1 MTSTIK
7 RIDVTHIVELGDTN
21 YARWRLQIT
30 LLLKSHDL
38 WEVVNGT
45 TQRPADEA
53 QQPAWDKKD
62 IQAQSIIVPTLS
74 ATQTNHIY
82 DCATSK
88 AMFDKLKSINSDSS
102 SLNKQHTMARFFN
115 YKIGKSQ
122 SLIEAFAEVEEL
134 GRRLNEMGVVMP
146 EASIVTKIVSSLPDE
161 EYNAFKKAWDS
172 VPDKDQSMIM
182 LLARLKKEELER
194 KESKPAA
201 TNQDAAKAFLTHDQ
215 KKDKKKQS
223 IEELKKATTCHGC
236 GKKGH
241 WKRECRSNPQN
252 QSNKPSDNPAQA
264 NRSPGKA
271 FMLNAIQTP
280 MQAPVTEQVWLS
292 DSGANQHVCGDKA
305 WFTRYEEF
313 DTPKSVFLT
322 DKRATQAL
330 GKGTVTLDAYING
343 IWEECT
349 IDNVLY
355 IQGAVNLF
363 SEGSMAKK
371 GYSIVRD
378 KNGATFYQDGRFK
391 GPIAEFKNDMYV
403 MKFRPTSQIIAA
415 YMHPVTNAK
424 LWHQRLTHI
433 NMNYVVDSIKKDAD
447 RGIDLEA
454 VSHKIMCEDCEIGK
468 QSRKPFPAATRNATI
483 KPGEMVHMDLAGKM
497 PVASLGR
504 AQYFLLLKDDATG
517 FRTVYFLKSKDEA
530 KDRIKC
536 YIEFMENQTGRKV
549 KICRSDNGGEFC
561 NSTLASYFRDRGIIH
576 ETTVSYNPEM
586 NGRSE
591 REIRTLKDCART
603 ILLAAKLPESLWA
616 EAVATTVYV
625 HNRILDKQSP
635 NITAFEA
642 IFGKKPSLRHLR
654 VFGSVAFAHI
664 PAQKRTV
671 WGAKGERLI
680 LCGYASESKKYRL
693 YDPESGQVVEARNV
707 SFHEE
712 AFEPTVMIHG
722 EEERDEP
729 DESKSEKDDAKDDA
743 QDDAQDDAEWTDEE
757 KYDPED
763 PQPDQVD
770 PQPVQP
776 DNEKMGDELEVQVK
790 TEKGDYTARIPSQG
804 TTRVVL
810 PETSKKSGTTRNL
823 RDRAKIKKP
832 DRYQAHAIYADKE
845 PSTYKEAVESKE
857 KEEWIKA
864 MQDEIESHK
873 KNGTWKYVK
882 RSANARLLD
891 SKWVYKLK
899 RKMDGT
905 IDRFKARL
913 VIRGHRQKEGVDY
926 FETFSAVSRY
936 GSIRLLLSIGAAKKM
951 HIAQLDVQTA
961 YLYGILKETI
971 YMSQPEGFHNG
982 DDSIVCLLI
991 KALYGLKQAGRTWNE
1006 TFTEFLEKFDLHP
1019 CYCDP
1024 CIFVGDVDAIITYL
1038 SLWVDDSLVI
1048 GKDKNAVQK
1057 IINAIKS
1064 YFEITIMEPIAYV
1077 GMQII
1082 RDGND
1087 GLLLSQPFYIR
1098 NLLEKY
1104 NILEC
1109 NPTNVPMQPHA
1120 GELVPAAT
1128 INETLPYRQRVGS
1141 LIYLAKC
1148 TRPDISYA
1156 VSRLS
1161 QFMHAYDE
1169 THWKAAKQVLRYLKG
1184 TEELGIKYKPCEDMI
1199 LRGYTDAD
1207 YASDKMDRKST
1218 TGFVFM
1224 LNDSVISWSSQKQPI
1239 VSMSSMESEYISL
1252 ASGAREAVWLR
1263 RFLEELGFP
1272 QESPKIIHVDNQSAI
1287 KLVKNPEMHSRSK
1300 HIDVRYHYTRE
1311 LVSTGQLAIEY
1322 VHTSEQIADGLSKPL
1337 LKTQHFKMRQDLSM
1351 ERNETKKSKDNPT
1364 KVKRGPLQA
1373 NFSLMSLLTILLM
1386 FITQA
1391 CGVTHQN
1398 AIPLLWKKSPIP
1410 VTTGYNQVHLLVK
1423 FMNPCE
1429 ILTQD
1434 LLHKDLSAYATEK
1447 CNKIYDEMFLDELEK
1462 MCPKRKF
1469 SDHINSRHTREI
1481 GRRVKRVLPLL
1492 AVGVII
1498 GVTVLVAGLSVG
1510 GAINS
1515 FVQTGRIS
1523 ALQGTVAE
1531 QREMLDELE
1540 RRVEISEREI
1550 EKLKVSLNATLEQLQ
1565 LHQLDHDELKGKSI
1579 DTNFAIAYLTS
1590 RLMIGR
1596 EIIREATRQWRRGK
1610 VYAPLMDFF
1619 NFTLPCGD
1627 ACPVSFA
1634 QSQKCEISDDRTK
1647 LYVDFTATE
1656 INKDLQL
1663 IEADS
1668 FDLKVERKNE
1678 TCVLKYKGPHNA
1690 ILSTKDDCVYSIN
1703 VKEPTTPDLIVSPT
1717 RGCTPTA
1724 KTKNSNHFDID
1735 HCYDKNLAEPWDFVQ
1750 IKLHHGQYHIYC
1762 PGSNITIERKLQ
1774 QCPASVF
1781 ILPMNAN
1788 FKINDIEF
1796 SGTESS
1802 LVHQEVVDP
1811 LFTMKANWHL
1821 QPSFNWTSLMIN
1833 GSTDEGGSIHY
1844 HTSNEPA
1851 WSTMEWILTLCI
1863 LIIVAQATLC
1873 VFLFL
1878 KSRPNRDSARAY
1890 SAKNGRSVHKKPNS
1904 GLYLQLEMVILL
1916 SGFKC
1921 PDYEKRPKLGAKV
1934 CSKPYRSLKASN
1946 KFFDH
1951 EMEQFV
1957 HRFRACSEGG
1967 VLGRGII
1974 DDGEIAPTEMTDVV
1988 QPDQLEMIQSGPGL
2002 RWWFGGEWCICIF
2015 GRCQTGTFSRA
2026 RSQQHC
2032 DELNSN

>member
-1 MTSTIK
+1 
-7 RIDVTHIVELGDTN
+7 
-21 YARWRLQIT
+21 
-30 LLLKSHDL
+30 
-38 WEVVNGT
+38 
-45 TQRPADEA
+45 
-53 QQPAWDKKD
+53 
-62 IQAQSIIVPTLS
+62 
-74 ATQTNHIY
+74 
-82 DCATSK
+82 
-88 AMFDKLKSINSDSS
+88 
-102 SLNKQHTMARFFN
+102 
-115 YKIGKSQ
+115 
-122 SLIEAFAEVEEL
+122 
-134 GRRLNEMGVVMP
+134 
-146 EASIVTKIVSSLPDE
+146 
-161 EYNAFKKAWDS
+161 
-172 VPDKDQSMIM
+172 
-182 LLARLKKEELER
+182 
-194 KESKPAA
+194 
-201 TNQDAAKAFLTHDQ
+201 
-215 KKDKKKQS
+215 
-223 IEELKKATTCHGC
+223 
-236 GKKGH
+236 
-241 WKRECRSNPQN
+241 
-252 QSNKPSDNPAQA
+252 
-264 NRSPGKA
+264 
-271 FMLNAIQTP
+271 
-280 MQAPVTEQVWLS
+280 
-292 DSGANQHVCGDKA
+292 
-305 WFTRYEEF
+305 
-313 DTPKSVFLT
+313 
-322 DKRATQAL
+322 
-330 GKGTVTLDAYING
+330 
-343 IWEECT
+343 
-349 IDNVLY
+349 
-355 IQGAVNLF
+355 
-363 SEGSMAKK
+363 
-371 GYSIVRD
+371 
-378 KNGATFYQDGRFK
+378 
-391 GPIAEFKNDMYV
+391 
-403 MKFRPTSQIIAA
+403 
-415 YMHPVTNAK
+415 
-424 LWHQRLTHI
+424 
-433 NMNYVVDSIKKDAD
+433 MNYVVDSIKKDAV

-454 VSHKIMCEDCEIGK
+454 VLHKIMCEDCEIGK

-497 PVASLGR
+497 SVASLGG

-882 RSANARLLD
+882 R
-891 SKWVYKLK
+891 
-899 RKMDGT
+899 
-905 IDRFKARL
+905 
-913 VIRGHRQKEGVDY
+913 
-926 FETFSAVSRY
+926 
-936 GSIRLLLSIGAAKKM
+936 
-951 HIAQLDVQTA
+951 
-961 YLYGILKETI
+961 
-971 YMSQPEGFHNG
+971 
-982 DDSIVCLLI
+982 
-991 KALYGLKQAGRTWNE
+991 
-1006 TFTEFLEKFDLHP
+1006 
-1019 CYCDP
+1019 
-1024 CIFVGDVDAIITYL
+1024 
-1038 SLWVDDSLVI
+1038 
-1048 GKDKNAVQK
+1048 
-1057 IINAIKS
+1057 
-1064 YFEITIMEPIAYV
+1064 
-1077 GMQII
+1077 
-1082 RDGND
+1082 
-1087 GLLLSQPFYIR
+1087 
-1098 NLLEKY
+1098 
-1104 NILEC
+1104 
-1109 NPTNVPMQPHA
+1109 
-1120 GELVPAAT
+1120 
-1128 INETLPYRQRVGS
+1128 
-1141 LIYLAKC
+1141 
-1148 TRPDISYA
+1148 
-1156 VSRLS
+1156 
-1161 QFMHAYDE
+1161 
-1169 THWKAAKQVLRYLKG
+1169 
-1184 TEELGIKYKPCEDMI
+1184 
-1199 LRGYTDAD
+1199 
-1207 YASDKMDRKST
+1207 
-1218 TGFVFM
+1218 
-1224 LNDSVISWSSQKQPI
+1224 
-1239 VSMSSMESEYISL
+1239 
-1252 ASGAREAVWLR
+1252 
-1263 RFLEELGFP
+1263 
-1272 QESPKIIHVDNQSAI
+1272 
-1287 KLVKNPEMHSRSK
+1287 
-1300 HIDVRYHYTRE
+1300 
-1311 LVSTGQLAIEY
+1311 
-1322 VHTSEQIADGLSKPL
+1322 
-1337 LKTQHFKMRQDLSM
+1337 
-1351 ERNETKKSKDNPT
+1351 
-1364 KVKRGPLQA
+1364 
-1373 NFSLMSLLTILLM
+1373 
-1386 FITQA
+1386 
-1391 CGVTHQN
+1391 
-1398 AIPLLWKKSPIP
+1398 
-1410 VTTGYNQVHLLVK
+1410 
-1423 FMNPCE
+1423 
-1429 ILTQD
+1429 
-1434 LLHKDLSAYATEK
+1434 
-1447 CNKIYDEMFLDELEK
+1447 
-1462 MCPKRKF
+1462 
-1469 SDHINSRHTREI
+1469 
-1481 GRRVKRVLPLL
+1481 VLPLL

-1565 LHQLDHDELKGKSI
+1565 LHQLDHDELKSI

-1590 RLMIGR
+1590 RLMI
-1596 EIIREATRQWRRGK
+1596 
-1610 VYAPLMDFF
+1610 
-1619 NFTLPCGD
+1619 
-1627 ACPVSFA
+1627 VSFA

-1668 FDLKVERKNE
+1668 FGLKVERKNE

-1717 RGCTPTA
+1717 RGCTQTA

-1788 FKINDIEF
+1788 FKIHDIEF

-1863 LIIVAQATLC
+1863 LIIVAQASLC

-1878 KSRPNRDSARAY
+1878 KSRPNVISVRANPVET
-1890 SAKNGRSVHKKPNS
+1890 AD
-1904 GLYLQLEMVILL
+1904 I
-1916 SGFKC
+1916 
-1921 PDYEKRPKLGAKV
+1921 
-1934 CSKPYRSLKASN
+1934 
-1946 KFFDH
+1946 
-1951 EMEQFV
+1951 
-1957 HRFRACSEGG
+1957 
-1967 VLGRGII
+1967 
-1974 DDGEIAPTEMTDVV
+1974 
-1988 QPDQLEMIQSGPGL
+1988 
-2002 RWWFGGEWCICIF
+2002 
-2015 GRCQTGTFSRA
+2015 
-2026 RSQQHC
+2026 
-2032 DELNSN
+2032 EL

>member
-1 MTSTIK
+1 
-7 RIDVTHIVELGDTN
+7 
-21 YARWRLQIT
+21 
-30 LLLKSHDL
+30 
-38 WEVVNGT
+38 
-45 TQRPADEA
+45 
-53 QQPAWDKKD
+53 
-62 IQAQSIIVPTLS
+62 
-74 ATQTNHIY
+74 
-82 DCATSK
+82 
-88 AMFDKLKSINSDSS
+88 
-102 SLNKQHTMARFFN
+102 
-115 YKIGKSQ
+115 
-122 SLIEAFAEVEEL
+122 
-134 GRRLNEMGVVMP
+134 
-146 EASIVTKIVSSLPDE
+146 
-161 EYNAFKKAWDS
+161 
-172 VPDKDQSMIM
+172 
-182 LLARLKKEELER
+182 
-194 KESKPAA
+194 
-201 TNQDAAKAFLTHDQ
+201 
-215 KKDKKKQS
+215 
-223 IEELKKATTCHGC
+223 
-236 GKKGH
+236 
-241 WKRECRSNPQN
+241 
-252 QSNKPSDNPAQA
+252 
-264 NRSPGKA
+264 
-271 FMLNAIQTP
+271 
-280 MQAPVTEQVWLS
+280 
-292 DSGANQHVCGDKA
+292 
-305 WFTRYEEF
+305 
-313 DTPKSVFLT
+313 
-322 DKRATQAL
+322 
-330 GKGTVTLDAYING
+330 
-343 IWEECT
+343 
-349 IDNVLY
+349 
-355 IQGAVNLF
+355 
-363 SEGSMAKK
+363 
-371 GYSIVRD
+371 
-378 KNGATFYQDGRFK
+378 
-391 GPIAEFKNDMYV
+391 
-403 MKFRPTSQIIAA
+403 
-415 YMHPVTNAK
+415 
-424 LWHQRLTHI
+424 
-433 NMNYVVDSIKKDAD
+433 
-447 RGIDLEA
+447 
-454 VSHKIMCEDCEIGK
+454 
-468 QSRKPFPAATRNATI
+468 
-483 KPGEMVHMDLAGKM
+483 
-497 PVASLGR
+497 
-504 AQYFLLLKDDATG
+504 
-517 FRTVYFLKSKDEA
+517 
-530 KDRIKC
+530 
-536 YIEFMENQTGRKV
+536 
-549 KICRSDNGGEFC
+549 
-561 NSTLASYFRDRGIIH
+561 
-576 ETTVSYNPEM
+576 M

-743 QDDAQDDAEWTDEE
+743 QDDAKDDAEWTDEE

-770 PQPVQP
+770 PEPVQP

-790 TEKGDYTARIPSQG
+790 TEKRDYTARIPSQG

-882 RSANARLLD
+882 RPANARLLD

-899 RKMDGT
+899 R
-905 IDRFKARL
+905 
-913 VIRGHRQKEGVDY
+913 
-926 FETFSAVSRY
+926 
-936 GSIRLLLSIGAAKKM
+936 
-951 HIAQLDVQTA
+951 
-961 YLYGILKETI
+961 
-971 YMSQPEGFHNG
+971 
-982 DDSIVCLLI
+982 
-991 KALYGLKQAGRTWNE
+991 
-1006 TFTEFLEKFDLHP
+1006 
-1019 CYCDP
+1019 
-1024 CIFVGDVDAIITYL
+1024 
-1038 SLWVDDSLVI
+1038 
-1048 GKDKNAVQK
+1048 
-1057 IINAIKS
+1057 
-1064 YFEITIMEPIAYV
+1064 
-1077 GMQII
+1077 
-1082 RDGND
+1082 
-1087 GLLLSQPFYIR
+1087 
-1098 NLLEKY
+1098 
-1104 NILEC
+1104 
-1109 NPTNVPMQPHA
+1109 
-1120 GELVPAAT
+1120 
-1128 INETLPYRQRVGS
+1128 
-1141 LIYLAKC
+1141 
-1148 TRPDISYA
+1148 
-1156 VSRLS
+1156 
-1161 QFMHAYDE
+1161 
-1169 THWKAAKQVLRYLKG
+1169 
-1184 TEELGIKYKPCEDMI
+1184 
-1199 LRGYTDAD
+1199 
-1207 YASDKMDRKST
+1207 KMDRKST

-1272 QESPKIIHVDNQSAI
+1272 QESPTIIHVDNQSAI

-1322 VHTSEQIADGLSKPL
+1322 VHTSEQIADGLTKPL
-1337 LKTQHFKMRQDLSM
+1337 LKTQHFKMRHDLSM
-1351 ERNETKKSKDNPT
+1351 ERNETKESKDNPT

-1386 FITQA
+1386 FITQV

-1434 LLHKDLSAYATEK
+1434 LFHKDLSAYATEK

-1579 DTNFAIAYLTS
+1579 DTNFAIAYRTS

-1878 KSRPNRDSARAY
+1878 KSRPNVISVRANPVET
-1890 SAKNGRSVHKKPNS
+1890 AD
-1904 GLYLQLEMVILL
+1904 I
-1916 SGFKC
+1916 
-1921 PDYEKRPKLGAKV
+1921 
-1934 CSKPYRSLKASN
+1934 
-1946 KFFDH
+1946 
-1951 EMEQFV
+1951 
-1957 HRFRACSEGG
+1957 
-1967 VLGRGII
+1967 
-1974 DDGEIAPTEMTDVV
+1974 
-1988 QPDQLEMIQSGPGL
+1988 
-2002 RWWFGGEWCICIF
+2002 
-2015 GRCQTGTFSRA
+2015 
-2026 RSQQHC
+2026 
-2032 DELNSN
+2032 EL